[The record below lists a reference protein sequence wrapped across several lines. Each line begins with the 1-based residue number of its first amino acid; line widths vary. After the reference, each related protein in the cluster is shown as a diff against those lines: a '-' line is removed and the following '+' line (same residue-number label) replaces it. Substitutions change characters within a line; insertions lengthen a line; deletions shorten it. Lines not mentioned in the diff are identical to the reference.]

1 MEIMM
6 SETTVELQER
16 AGNSTSLMNEMSAPR
31 TGGDAGALAAPLFKQ
46 FSGGTQSE
54 ARNDIDMILDIPVKL
69 TVEIGRTKIAIK
81 NLLQLAQGSVLELDS
96 MAGEPLDILVNG
108 CLIAQGEAVIV
119 NDKLGI
125 RLTDV
130 ITPSER
136 IRKLNK

>member
-1 MEIMM
+1 M
-6 SETTVELQER
+6 SEASVELQDRPNE
-16 AGNSTSLMNEMSAPR
+16 SVSLQEEADGV
-31 TGGDAGALAAPLFKQ
+31 TDGGSGALAPPLFKQ
-46 FSGGTQSE
+46 FSGGAPNE
-54 ARNDIDMILDIPVKL
+54 AKNDIDMILDIPVKL

-81 NLLQLAQGSVLELDS
+81 NLLQLAQGSVLELDG